1 MLDIVINEIT
11 SEYGKEYKKFFMTG
25 LLKYQDKF
33 RISPGDEINSP
44 FPTKDLPDSF
54 TLGAYCENELVGVV
68 SFEREGEYREKLRH
82 KGLLF
87 RMYVSDNL
95 GRKGIGKQ
103 LITALLIRVKALR
116 DIEKMN
122 LTVISDNLQA
132 KSLYLKYG
140 FNTFSIEERAI
151 KYRSVYHN
159 EEQMTLDLTERATT

>member
-1 MLDIVINEIT
+1 
-11 SEYGKEYKKFFMTG
+11 
-25 LLKYQDKF
+25 
-33 RISPGDEINSP
+33 
-44 FPTKDLPDSF
+44 
-54 TLGAYCENELVGVV
+54 
-68 SFEREGEYREKLRH
+68 
-82 KGLLF
+82 
-87 RMYVSDNL
+87 MYVSDNL